1 MATEFPEEESDSD
14 LCVHRASVVKGYRAG
29 FDEIQIN
36 HSCEAAKR
44 TTMATEFPEEESDSD
59 LCVHRASVVKG
70 YGWHPKKRCGHCGPR
85 LGMGRR
91 MNRSPD

>member
-1 MATEFPEEESDSD
+1 MATEFLEEESDSD
-14 LCVHRASVVKGYRAG
+14 LCVHRDSVVKGYRAR

-36 HSCEAAKR
+36 HR
-44 TTMATEFPEEESDSD
+44 DTMTTEFSEKKSDSD

-70 YGWHPKKRCGHCGPR
+70 YGWHPKKRCGLCGPH